1 VQHTREAREYQG
13 NAGLA
18 ESFESPTEVI
28 EERRRP
34 GRPVSPELTARRRHE
49 ILGTAVRLFAER
61 GYDATSLDDIA
72 RELGFT
78 KGIVYHYFAS
88 KGALLREA
96 VAESMETTLI
106 RQQAIV
112 DSALP
117 PDAKLRRIV
126 HDWVHDVLFD
136 YQRYLV
142 TLADR
147 AVLGRTSDEAA
158 QARPRR
164 FVRQYRAILEEGV
177 RAGCFRAVDPGVAA
191 QTIVQ
196 SIQGVARWY
205 RPDGRLSRDEICA
218 DLTDMLVASVRSD
231 DPRR

>member
-1 VQHTREAREYQG
+1 
-13 NAGLA
+13 LA
-18 ESFESPTEVI
+18 ESIESPTEVI
-28 EERRRP
+28 GERRRP
-34 GRPVSPELTARRRHE
+34 GRPVSPALTARRRHE

-78 KGIVYHYFAS
+78 KGIVYHYFPS

-96 VAESMETTLI
+96 VAESMESTLI

-112 DSALP
+112 DSALS
-117 PDAKLRRIV
+117 PDEKLRRIV

-158 QARPRR
+158 PARPRR
-164 FVRQYRAILEEGV
+164 FVRQYRAIIEEGV

-218 DLTDMLVASVRSD
+218 ELTAMLVASVCGGD
-231 DPRR
+231 LQL